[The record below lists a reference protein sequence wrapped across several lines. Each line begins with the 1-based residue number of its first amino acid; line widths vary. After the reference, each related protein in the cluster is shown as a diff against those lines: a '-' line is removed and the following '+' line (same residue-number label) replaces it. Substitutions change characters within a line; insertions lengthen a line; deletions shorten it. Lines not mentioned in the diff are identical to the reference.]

1 MQEHRGE
8 KKDYLKALIDFNLGV
23 CAHHLGQLDKAA
35 DLFASAMVALGR
47 LERGTYYGVA
57 LSSYGVLLRQ
67 KGLYEES
74 LSVLDQAIGVLQGVG
89 ALEPLGAAMNNT
101 AHTLIRLQRFEEAER
116 LLRESIELT
125 QRAGDIPGLSASFET
140 LAKLFL
146 EVPDLRQA
154 EKYAKEAV
162 AQADLSHN
170 EMVKAQA
177 LISLGRVSL
186 KRNDFFADDKPLR
199 EALEIADKLDD
210 KVLQMTAL
218 LYLAE
223 CELFC
228 RPIIARERLGQ
239 VKKMLEE
246 HPYVWLAQE
255 VERIVQRIQ
264 GERMRITP
272 DNWLLI
278 NGNLLPNWYA
288 VKESVETFLVKNALR
303 QSGGNLTKAGQIIG
317 ISKVH
322 VRDKKMEY
330 EL

>member
-1 MQEHRGE
+1 
-8 KKDYLKALIDFNLGV
+8 
-23 CAHHLGQLDKAA
+23 
-35 DLFASAMVALGR
+35 
-47 LERGTYYGVA
+47 
-57 LSSYGVLLRQ
+57 
-67 KGLYEES
+67 
-74 LSVLDQAIGVLQGVG
+74 VLDQAIGVLQDVG
-89 ALEPLGAAMNNT
+89 AFEPLGSAMNNT
-101 AHTLIRLQRFEEAER
+101 ALTLIRLQRFDEAEK
-116 LLRESIELT
+116 LLQESLELF
-125 QRAGDIPGLSASFET
+125 QRAGYMSGVSLSLET

-146 EVPDLRQA
+146 ELPDLRQA
-154 EKYAKEAV
+154 EKYAKEAIE
-162 AQADLSHN
+162 QADLSHN
-170 EMVKAQA
+170 ELLKAQA
-177 LISLGRVSL
+177 LISLSRVSL
-186 KRNDFFADDKPLR
+186 KRNDFFADDKPLHQ
-199 EALEIADKLDD
+199 ALEIANKLDD
-210 KVLQMTAL
+210 RVLQMTAL

-246 HPYVWLAQE
+246 HPYVWLVQE

-303 QSGGNLTKAGQIIG
+303 QSGGNLTKAGTIIG